1 MMVSPRTSTETIR
14 NIGSSGDLRKR
25 RQYDGNRRRTKLMAD
40 QLFLSYWLSHYNETS
55 MLRNY
60 EKVLRLFP
68 FSRLSQ
74 QASTFKIM
82 AVDLREP
89 VVAEIPYSPPVPM
102 EDILAV
108 AKDFQ
113 NPDSAYRLET
123 WWDLWQFEDEW
134 KLMPARVALCCFG
147 PEFDQ
152 SPSGLTDAHTDWRKP
167 VIEFPDLNSDA
178 AIGCA
183 LEIEFGIDA
192 NFLPQPGLPDSP
204 RLVESNIK
212 SLLKLVHDLDDA
224 LPVETRRLWSESG
237 ENFAEKLHQ
246 ALSGVAE

>member
-1 MMVSPRTSTETIR
+1 
-14 NIGSSGDLRKR
+14 
-25 RQYDGNRRRTKLMAD
+25 MAD
-40 QLFLSYWLSHYNETS
+40 QLFLSYWLRNYSETT

-60 EKVLRLFP
+60 EKLLRLLP
-68 FSRLSQ
+68 FSRLAQ

-82 AVDLREP
+82 AVDANEP
-89 VVAEIPYSPPVPM
+89 VVAEIPYAAPVPI

-113 NPDSAYRLET
+113 NADACYRLET
-123 WWDLWQFEDEW
+123 WWDLWQFEAEW
-134 KLMPARVALCCFG
+134 KLAPARLALCCFG
-147 PEFDQ
+147 PEFNQ
-152 SPSGLTDAHTDWRKP
+152 SPGSSADSLGAQETR
-167 VIEFPDLNSDA
+167 VIPFPNPNDDA

-192 NFLPQPGLPDSP
+192 NFLPQPELPGSP
-204 RLVESNIK
+204 RMIESNIK

-246 ALSGVAE
+246 ALTAVAE

>member
-1 MMVSPRTSTETIR
+1 
-14 NIGSSGDLRKR
+14 
-25 RQYDGNRRRTKLMAD
+25 MAD
-40 QLFLSYWLSHYNETS
+40 QLFLSYWLRNYNEST

-60 EKVLRLFP
+60 EKLLRLFP
-68 FSRLSQ
+68 FSRLGT

-82 AVDLREP
+82 AVDVSEP
-89 VVAEIPYSPPVPM
+89 VVAEIPYSPPVPID
-102 EDILAV
+102 DILAV

-113 NPDSAYRLET
+113 NSDASYRLET
-123 WWDLWQFEDEW
+123 WWDLWQFEGDW
-134 KLMPARVALCCFG
+134 KLAPSRVALCCFG
-147 PEFDQ
+147 PDFNQ
-152 SPSGLTDAHTDWRKP
+152 SPSGLAAPAEPRRVP
-167 VIEFPDLNSDA
+167 VIEFPGPEDDG

-192 NFLPQPGLPDSP
+192 NFLPQPDLPDSP
-204 RLVESNIK
+204 RMIESNIK

-246 ALSGVAE
+246 ALTSVAT